1 MLEIIKLNFRYLL
14 SKSTILILLL
24 VFAFIVLGVISSSGV
39 LDNYYHLDMFRSDQY
54 IQYVY
59 EVSLILKITI
69 IIESILLTIMINT
82 ESYNNLCKYIV
93 DKPQRKYAVFIAKLI
108 VIILIVLFIQFIDW
122 LFVFSYTKTI
132 LPFDVIFKDLFLVIK
147 ITVLQSIIY
156 ILVTNI
162 IMSILPNIFVGILP
176 IGLFWYLELN
186 SQIITIEEN
195 NLLKILYLWIPN
207 TLYVNNHFLNY
218 ANIKNVLLF
227 IIIAIFG
234 NCLIFVKKDIY

>member
-14 SKSTILILLL
+14 SKSTILILIL
-24 VFAFIVLGVISSSGV
+24 VFCFIAIGVISSSGV
-39 LDNYYHLDMFRSDQY
+39 LENYYYLDMFRSDQY

-108 VIILIVLFIQFIDW
+108 VIVFVALFIQLIDW
-122 LFVFSYTKTI
+122 LFVFSFTKII
-132 LPFDVIFKDLFLVIK
+132 LPFDIINEDLFLVIK
-147 ITVLQSIIY
+147 ITIAQSIIY
-156 ILVTNI
+156 IMITNI

-195 NLLKILYLWIPN
+195 ELLKMLYQWIPN
-207 TLYVNNHFLNY
+207 TLYIDNHFINY
-218 ANIKNVLLF
+218 ANMQYVLLF
-227 IIIAIFG
+227 CIIAIFG